1 MSQSLQLLPY
11 AGVVVLGAMS
21 PGPDFAVVTRF
32 SALGGRRFGICAAA
46 GIAAGMAV
54 NTAAALA
61 GMGALLAASSTL
73 YRLVKLLGAAYL
85 VYIGIQALLSL
96 RAKNAAAELELLEGE
111 QGRTGLFL
119 AFRQGLLT
127 NFLNPKVV
135 VFLVTL
141 MPQFLPD
148 RPSGLQQLALGVV
161 SVVMV
166 FVWFTTVALTVAA
179 LRRFFRRPNV
189 RKALNGVTGVV
200 LLAVGARIALA

>member
-1 MSQSLQLLPY
+1 MSQTLQLLPY
-11 AGVVVLGAMS
+11 AGVVVLGAMA
-21 PGPDFAVVTRF
+21 PGPDFAIVTRF
-32 SALGGRRFGICAAA
+32 SALGGRRFGISAAA
-46 GIAAGMAV
+46 GVAAGMAV

-61 GMGALLAASSTL
+61 GMGALLAASPTL
-73 YRLVKLLGAAYL
+73 YRWVKLIGAAYL
-85 VYIGIQALLSL
+85 IYIGVQALLSL
-96 RAKNAAAELELLEGE
+96 RAKNAAAELEMLEDE
-111 QGRTGLFL
+111 EGRTGLLL

-148 RPSGLQQLALGVV
+148 RPSALQQLALGVV

-166 FVWFTTVALTVAA
+166 FLWFGTVALTVSA

-189 RKALNGVTGVV
+189 RKALNGITGVV